1 MYYEDNNNCGFYLLI
16 DIINEILNIIK
27 TPNEIK
33 KILVEEYG
41 KYLIKY
47 SNQIID
53 ILILEGK
60 KIQGLKVK
68 QDILSFQD
76 FIYSND
82 YFITNL
88 DIWIILNKYKIPS
101 IIIATKPIILTNKKQ
116 NVITLYTNKNKN
128 DKYVIIL
135 SPALR
140 IDNIPKYSIII
151 SKPSNTMVHSLN
163 DINNNNEIT
172 ESIKNNIS
180 IEKFLQLFIKT
191 KPKLVLRN
199 KNKKNIDEDEN
210 VGEHVIE
217 NVVEN
222 IPNVFENIENVE
234 NIVENIIKK
243 TETPPPQE
251 TRKYKSTIMIK
262 KKKTK
267 KNKIKKIEEEPKEPE
282 MIAPVVIKEPEP
294 DPEPEPEPDPEPK
307 EPEPEEPV
315 IEEER
320 IKISEQKPITKRCKN
335 GTRRNKKTG
344 NCDPI

>member
-1 MYYEDNNNCGFYLLI
+1 M
-16 DIINEILNIIK
+16 
-27 TPNEIK
+27 
-33 KILVEEYG
+33 
-41 KYLIKY
+41 
-47 SNQIID
+47 
-53 ILILEGK
+53 
-60 KIQGLKVK
+60 
-68 QDILSFQD
+68 
-76 FIYSND
+76 
-82 YFITNL
+82 
-88 DIWIILNKYKIPS
+88 
-101 IIIATKPIILTNKKQ
+101 
-116 NVITLYTNKNKN
+116 
-128 DKYVIIL
+128 
-135 SPALR
+135 
-140 IDNIPKYSIII
+140 
-151 SKPSNTMVHSLN
+151 
-163 DINNNNEIT
+163 
-172 ESIKNNIS
+172 
-180 IEKFLQLFIKT
+180 
-191 KPKLVLRN
+191 VLRN